1 MSDLVQRVRFRRD
14 HGWAPGQMSAYLDGE
29 MPVPRRRRLERHTTE
44 CPECR
49 AVLLGLRHMLT
60 LMGRAH
66 AAVPAGSGA
75 QLATTVRARI
85 RAGTAQ
91 ESSTRADGSERT

>member
-14 HGWAPGQMSAYLDGE
+14 HRWVPGHMSAYLDDE
-29 MPVPRRRRLERHTTE
+29 MPLPRRRRLERHTAQ

-85 RAGTAQ
+85 RAAAQ
-91 ESSTRADGSERT
+91 E